1 MEDGF
6 THKFCGR
13 PGFLFLVVG
22 LLVSAQGREITLEGE
37 VIDQHC
43 YLVEHGTG
51 MDHAG
56 CSNACL
62 SRNVPAGFLTKDG
75 EFYILLS
82 ERMVS
87 VNEQVAGWAGKPARL
102 TGTLVDRGGVLA
114 VHLKELVEIQ

>member
-1 MEDGF
+1 MKRF
-6 THKFCGR
+6 SMW
-13 PGFLFLVVG
+13 LFVVVA
-22 LLVSAQGREITLEGE
+22 LSFVSLAQGREVTLEGE
-37 VIDQHC
+37 VLDQHC

-51 MDHAG
+51 PEHAG

-62 SRNVPAGFLTKDG
+62 SRNVPAGFLAKDG

-102 TGTLVDRGGVLA
+102 TGILVERNGVQA
-114 VHLKELVEIQ
+114 IHLKNLEEIQ